1 MVTYEDECIG
11 CPTEMGCLGDT
22 CPNKNVPHLYCD
34 NCSKEVDELRDY
46 NDEQWCEK
54 CILDSYPT
62 VNID

>member
-34 NCSKEVDELRDY
+34 NCNEEVDELRDY
-46 NDEQWCEK
+46 NGEQWCEK
-54 CILDSYPT
+54 CILDDCPIIY
-62 VNID
+62 VD

>member
-34 NCSKEVDELRDY
+34 NCGKEVDELRDY

-54 CILDSYPT
+54 CILDSCPI